1 MLRHSGGTAV
11 AFTPQL
17 REQVRAL
24 LEEMH
29 DLYRRGYTPKVKR
42 SRACNACS
50 LKELC
55 LPGLM
60 RIRLVAAY
68 IRESL
73 GDSL

>member
-1 MLRHSGGTAV
+1 
-11 AFTPQL
+11 
-17 REQVRAL
+17 
-24 LEEMH
+24 MH

-60 RIRLVAAY
+60 RIRPVAAY